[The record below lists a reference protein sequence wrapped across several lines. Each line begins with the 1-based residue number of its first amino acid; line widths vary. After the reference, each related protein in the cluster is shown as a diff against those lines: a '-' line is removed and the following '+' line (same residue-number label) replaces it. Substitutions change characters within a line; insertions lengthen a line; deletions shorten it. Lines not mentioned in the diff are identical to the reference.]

1 MDGGQDP
8 NVMLR
13 ELTAVLPAA
22 FEAFVELYYVPHL
35 AYADAQLG
43 SQELAEDVVDET
55 FAIIALNWAQVLSG
69 EEQPEAVAWALLR
82 ENVTARLEQLGRDTS
97 LVAVCA
103 FTAVLRSSREQFA
116 ALEGSVG
123 LYRAIAELP
132 DRQFDVIV
140 MRYVLGYKC
149 AAVAKMLG
157 IETASVRSVTR
168 QARRHL
174 AAKLGI
180 PITAMKIDSE

>member
-1 MDGGQDP
+1 L
-8 NVMLR
+8 LR

-43 SQELAEDVVDET
+43 SQEQAEDVVDET
-55 FAIIALNWAQVLSG
+55 FAIIALNWAQVLSR

-82 ENVTARLEQLGRDTS
+82 ENVTARLEQFGRDTS
-97 LVAVCA
+97 LVAQCA
-103 FTAVLRSSREQFA
+103 FTAALRSSREQFA

-123 LYRAIAELP
+123 LYRAIAALP

-140 MRYVLGYKC
+140 LRYVLGYKC
-149 AAVAKMLG
+149 DAAAKMLG
-157 IETASVRSVTR
+157 VEPASVRSVTR

-174 AAKLGI
+174 AAELGI
-180 PITAMKIDSE
+180 PLKSMKIETE